1 MGCRWVSSHLCEI
14 DRCGGTT
21 EVGEDGHVVGLLEL
35 GLDREAKVDE
45 HWRVRGGCAV

>member
-1 MGCRWVSSHLCEI
+1 MGCGRVSSHLCEI
-14 DRCGGTT
+14 NGCGGTT

-45 HWRVRGGCAV
+45 HWGVGGGGAI